1 MSGPRAVV
9 TGLGLVTPLG
19 PCLDST
25 FSALGEGRS
34 AVGPATLFDASPF
47 ASSLA
52 GEVKGLDARSHFR
65 VPKALKL
72 CDRRTRFAVCAAAMA
87 LAHSGFPSGPCTGL
101 GVAIGTSGSDLGA
114 EELSGALSRADDPRH
129 AAIDTAAFGESALAG
144 LNPLWLLLHLP
155 NMASAHVSIQL
166 EARGPNTT
174 VMTGWAAGLSAI
186 IEGAAWIAE
195 GSAVAVLAGGADSAV
210 HPFAFAAFEQ
220 AGLFFGPSPLVPGE
234 GAAVVLLEER
244 EAALARGARILG
256 EVGDH
261 TLAEGPRLSALVAAA
276 APTPSGLLERLAGN
290 LLAAHAPAALV
301 LALAEGL
308 ASPVTAVAHGPA
320 GEAAAILMTPPA
332 GAAWSNA

>member
-1 MSGPRAVV
+1 
-9 TGLGLVTPLG
+9 
-19 PCLDST
+19 
-25 FSALGEGRS
+25 
-34 AVGPATLFDASPF
+34 
-47 ASSLA
+47 
-52 GEVKGLDARSHFR
+52 
-65 VPKALKL
+65 
-72 CDRRTRFAVCAAAMA
+72 
-87 LAHSGFPSGPCTGL
+87 
-101 GVAIGTSGSDLGA
+101 
-114 EELSGALSRADDPRH
+114 
-129 AAIDTAAFGESALAG
+129 
-144 LNPLWLLLHLP
+144 
-155 NMASAHVSIQL
+155 MASAHVSIQL

-220 AGLFFGPSPLVPGE
+220 AGLFAGPSPLVPAE

-261 TLAEGPRLSALVAAA
+261 ALAAGPRLSALVAAA
-276 APTPSGLLERLAGN
+276 APAPAGLLERLAGN

-308 ASPVTAVAHGPA
+308 SSPVAAVAARTGR
-320 GEAAAILMTPPA
+320 GGLGNSD
-332 GAAWSNA
+332 GAARRGGLEHRMSPSRAEVEARVLSIVADALDQPAENVTLDSSLVDDLGAESIDFLDIVFRLESAFGLKIPEEEIWAGSFDGVGTDPDAIAARLAELKIRRPAFRWDRVPARPTRADLPRLITVGTVVEYLEKRLEGGAEPSE